1 MEDQTPSPPQHSGCS
16 RYVLPLLTFALAL
29 FQAGA
34 AYRAITTPPQ
44 LAAVVAL
51 PLTLE
56 VVLSGLWTLLFSYTT
71 FTLIRQKSRAVY
83 RAIMLMSVFII
94 YSVARLI
101 LFVRADYDRQRLPF
115 LLILVILT
123 LIFPAIYLIRRRD
136 GDTHGN
142 KQ

>member
-1 MEDQTPSPPQHSGCS
+1 MEDQTPLPPQRSGCT
-16 RYVLPLLTFALAL
+16 RYLLPLLTYALAL
-29 FQAGA
+29 FQMGA
-34 AYRAITTPPQ
+34 AYRAVTTPPQ

-51 PLTLE
+51 PLIVE
-56 VVLSGLWTLLFSYTT
+56 FVLSGLWVLLFIYTT
-71 FTLIRQKSRAVY
+71 FALIRQKSSAVY
-83 RAIMLMSVFII
+83 RAILLMSVFII

-101 LFVRADYDRQRLPF
+101 LCARADYDRQRLPF

-123 LIFPAIYLIRRRD
+123 LIFPAVYLIRRRD